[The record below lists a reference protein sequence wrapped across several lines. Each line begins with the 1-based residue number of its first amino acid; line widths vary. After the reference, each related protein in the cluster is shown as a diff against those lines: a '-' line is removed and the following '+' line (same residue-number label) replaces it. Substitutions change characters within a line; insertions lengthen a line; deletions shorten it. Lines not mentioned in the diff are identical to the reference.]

1 MNERVKELLKAKTE
15 LFTYYE
21 QVESLIRN
29 KEKDLGTL
37 RLRKDKEVELAFLS
51 LFNQLIPIGVGIF
64 AGFKYCS
71 GIKDILI
78 TIALTLAASFG
89 TMITTLVIGT
99 KSLEKYLVEGETKE
113 CLMNTEK
120 EVELEKELQKTITDC
135 KGTMNE
141 IEKTSVLLEEEILKA
156 SNDIDFLSQRLANM
170 EFKQKFINP
179 DLTKTATKKI
189 TSKNN
194 KLIREYEEKI
204 AELKVNGHYTDLS
217 VVDEELIPEIIE
229 TNSMVKEEKPLLKT
243 LSLN

>member
-1 MNERVKELLKAKTE
+1 MNERVKEILKAKTE
-15 LFTYYE
+15 LFNYYE
-21 QVESLIRN
+21 QVEELLRN

-51 LFNQLIPIGVGIF
+51 LLNQLLPIGVGIF

-78 TIALTLAASFG
+78 TIALTLAAAFG

-99 KSLEKYLVEGETKE
+99 KKLEKYLVEGETKE
-113 CLMNTEK
+113 NIMSTEK
-120 EVELEKELQKTITDC
+120 EAELEKELKKTITEC

-141 IEKTSVLLEEEILKA
+141 IEKTSVLLEGEIIKA

-179 DLTKTATKKI
+179 DLTKSATKKI
-189 TSKNN
+189 TYKNN
-194 KLIREYEEKI
+194 K
-204 AELKVNGHYTDLS
+204 LS
-217 VVDEELIPEIIE
+217 VVDEGLIPEIIE